1 MIQQQ
6 ILTNKYIPPKSKET
20 YEWYEFDLM
29 TYISDLKYEQFEDN
43 TDSYFSLAKVINFD
57 MIHKQSRKIPLKNLT
72 EHYKAIFSKDF
83 CNDDDSVYDMALPSA
98 IRSQRDNVRIV
109 FNTNLKLHINKTV
122 DINKMVHISKDLES
136 NGKNFKN

>member
-6 ILTNKYIPPKSKET
+6 VLTNKYIPPKSKET

-57 MIHKQSRKIPLKNLT
+57 MIHKQSRKIPLKNST

-83 CNDDDSVYDMALPSA
+83 CNDDDSVCDMALPSA

>member
-43 TDSYFSLAKVINFD
+43 TDSYFSLVKVINFD
-57 MIHKQSRKIPLKNLT
+57 MIHKQSRKIPLKNST